1 MKIEL
6 VKEEISIV
14 MESLKEQ
21 FDMINNHET
30 QIPQIEVDIFMRNI
44 QKLYENTIYLNKLNS
59 SGEQNELKKTMQSEI
74 VETSSDIQIATDQTE
89 EIASE
94 IKEVEE
100 VEEVVQLEPT
110 MFSENP
116 TPPFQKEIK
125 EAKISPKE
133 EEKTEDILFS
143 NEKVDDFDDLIE
155 SESKNLDLFT
165 NIKAADEIT
174 DLNKKLAEARNSH
187 SIVEKLQNKRI
198 ENLKSVIGI
207 NDKFY
212 FINELFNGNA
222 QKYED
227 IIYTLNNFKKLEDAM
242 QYFSTLK
249 YRFSWDEESEAY
261 EKLTKMLERK
271 FNLINA

>member
-59 SGEQNELKKTMQSEI
+59 SGEQKELKKTIKSEVEEISQDTQFVNVQAEKIESEI
-74 VETSSDIQIATDQTE
+74 D
-89 EIASE
+89 
-94 IKEVEE
+94 EVEE
-100 VEEVVQLEPT
+100 VAKVESKILSEVIPPSSQ
-110 MFSENP
+110 SEV
-116 TPPFQKEIK
+116 KEI
-125 EAKISPKE
+125 IIDQKE

>member
-1 MKIEL
+1 MKINL

-21 FDMINNHET
+21 YDMMSAHDT
-30 QIPQIEVDIFMRNI
+30 TIPQIELDIFMRNI
-44 QKLYENTIYLNKLNS
+44 QKLYENTIYLNNCNS
-59 SGEQNELKKTMQSEI
+59 SGDQNEVKISMESAVE
-74 VETSSDIQIATDQTE
+74 ETSSEPIIATDQ
-89 EIASE
+89 
-94 IKEVEE
+94 
-100 VEEVVQLEPT
+100 VQELEDKYEEPT
-110 MFSENP
+110 KSSDIKDACQ
-116 TPPFQKEIK
+116 QKEIK
-125 EAKISPKE
+125 ETKIDIQEDEKPDQLVTSE
-133 EEKTEDILFS
+133 EM
-143 NEKVDDFDDLIE
+143 VDDFDDLIE
-155 SESKNLDLFT
+155 SKPEDLDLFT
-165 NIKAADEIT
+165 NVKAPEEIT

-249 YRFSWDEESEAY
+249 YRFGWDEESEAY
-261 EKLTKMLERK
+261 DKLTKMLERK
-271 FNLINA
+271 FNLISA